1 MDAISTRFL
10 RNKDLIPIPK
20 LTEIGIVGLGGI
32 GSFLLQNLTVMGW
45 QSIWG
50 WDSDRVEDHN
60 FSSTAYPL
68 YQSGKLKKEAAD
80 DLHREYS
87 EDWQQFRAEN
97 NFQYNSV
104 VLPKMIVCT
113 DDMESRRMVYDM
125 WKDGLSRTKGTG
137 HFFIDLR
144 MGATTVEMSTVTRH
158 TDNYLKEWIPT
169 SAVEEAPCSMKHTVF
184 ATQHIVS
191 LGSAQVY
198 NMIAKL
204 AYYDYI
210 WSSLSP
216 NMVEYG
222 TLIVPKPKG
231 DANAITKDSREE
243 SFDRL
248 EGNAS
253 RSNVATHR
261 SA

>member
-1 MDAISTRFL
+1 MDVISTRFL

-32 GSFLLQNLTVMGW
+32 GSFLIQNLTVMGW

-50 WDSDRVEDHN
+50 WDTDRVEDHN

-68 YQSGKLKKEAAD
+68 HQSGKLKKEAAS
-80 DLHREYS
+80 DLHSDYA
-87 EDWQQFRAEN
+87 EDWQQFRPDN
-97 NFQYNSV
+97 NFLYNSV
-104 VLPKMIVCT
+104 ILPRMIVCT
-113 DDMESRRMVYDM
+113 DDMESRRLVYEM
-125 WKDGLSRTKGTG
+125 WKEQKTRK
-137 HFFIDLR
+137 FFIDLR
-144 MGATTVEMSTVTRH
+144 MGATTVEMSTVTKNN
-158 TDNYLKEWIPT
+158 DNYLKEWIPT
-169 SAVEEAPCSMKHTVF
+169 SSVEEAPCSMKHTVF
-184 ATQHIVS
+184 ATQYIVS

-198 NMIAKL
+198 NMVAKL

-231 DANAITKDSREE
+231 DANEIANTNIREE
-243 SFDRL
+243 SLNGL
-248 EGNAS
+248 EGNAR
-253 RSNVATHR
+253 RSNLALHR
-261 SA
+261 TAQNG